1 MPFISMQ
8 IFSNQFLPWWILGHI
23 LIKKQELHN
32 MHKKTNTLAMNVI
45 EDGGETGL
53 KKAHQWWQAFICV
66 PPKNRESPMSACV
79 GSGKC
84 LTK

>member
-1 MPFISMQ
+1 MH

-45 EDGGETGL
+45 EDRGENWI
-53 KKAHQWWQAFICV
+53 K
-66 PPKNRESPMSACV
+66 ESSPMVASIHLRA
-79 GSGKC
+79 SEEQRIPHEC
-84 LTK
+84 LCQKR